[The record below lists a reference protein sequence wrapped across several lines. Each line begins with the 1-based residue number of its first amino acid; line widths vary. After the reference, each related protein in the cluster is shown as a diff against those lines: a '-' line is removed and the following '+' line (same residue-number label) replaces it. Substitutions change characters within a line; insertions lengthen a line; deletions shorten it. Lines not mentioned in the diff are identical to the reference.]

1 MTKNTVTLGVI
12 MSLGSLA
19 SAGVAAADPWVL
31 LIPPT
36 ASSTAPYTSW
46 VEHRVYATQDDC
58 LGARMALHYEYWK
71 SDQDLSMRALNAI
84 CRDQATGQY
93 AGLPLDED
101 QDEW

>member
-1 MTKNTVTLGVI
+1 MRRSTVTLTVT
-12 MSLGSLA
+12 MSLGFLA
-19 SAGVAAADPWVL
+19 SAAVAAADPWVL

-71 SDQDLSMRALNAI
+71 SDQDLSMRALNGI

-93 AGLPLDED
+93 AGLPSDDDE
-101 QDEW
+101 EW